1 MIYPEV
7 HTLASANLRWSGVGM
22 QGSPNATK
30 GLTVFSS
37 SLPTKM
43 EDSIHY
49 GTLGRSPNPHKAWG
63 THPQLNW
70 RLPINRHQGL
80 HKELATKASTKA
92 WGTLHNLIGDPQKI
106 ATKAS
111 TKNTTKPYNLTN
123 TSPPRITVENS
134 NLCTKCKGKS
144 FTLKF
149 QQSYK
154 SYWGNKRGRTK
165 RTTNVSKI

>member
-1 MIYPEV
+1 
-7 HTLASANLRWSGVGM
+7 M

-70 RLPINRHQGL
+70 RLPINRHQGI
-80 HKELATKASTKA
+80 HKEL
-92 WGTLHNLIGDPQKI
+92 

-154 SYWGNKRGRTK
+154 SYWGNKRGRTQEIHK
-165 RTTNVSKI
+165 ELQDQDLLCSPHLERILIGGNVDLDLLSLFPQRDSRSIGGMVS